1 MKIYIYHLFVLA
13 FTISTIIACDNSKTT
28 NKSVENTEDEHQ
40 FIEISTD
47 QFQFMDMKLSKPSL
61 HNFTKG
67 IKTNGFIDVPP
78 SDRVM
83 VSAIMGGYVKIS
95 HLLVGEKVTKG
106 QLLLTLENPTFIEIQ
121 QDFLETYETLNF
133 LKSEYTRQKTLFDE
147 KITSEKNYLKAES
160 EYKKALAHFNGLAQK
175 LSLLNI
181 NTSKVKEGVFT
192 STIPV
197 YAPITGTVSKVNASV
212 GKYMNESD
220 VMVEIINN
228 EHKHIELVIFEKDVL
243 SVKENQKIK
252 FNLPENSSEI
262 YFGEVYLIGTAIDET
277 NRTVK
282 VHGHLNEEKESFLV
296 GMFVEAEIVTD
307 EVEKLAL
314 PIEAVLE
321 ENNQSFIM
329 VLSSKENDMYYFEKT
344 PVKTGLIDENW
355 VEILNTETNLQNKE
369 VLISGAFIPLEE
381 GSGGHQH

>member
-1 MKIYIYHLFVLA
+1 
-13 FTISTIIACDNSKTT
+13 
-28 NKSVENTEDEHQ
+28 
-40 FIEISTD
+40 
-47 QFQFMDMKLSKPSL
+47 
-61 HNFTKG
+61 
-67 IKTNGFIDVPP
+67 
-78 SDRVM
+78 
-83 VSAIMGGYVKIS
+83 
-95 HLLVGEKVTKG
+95 VGEKVTKG